1 MGGRGRK
8 EPKGVSGRFR
18 TGRLDGGG
26 GAVSGVA
33 VALVT
38 SSKDGTRVR
47 LYSRQ
52 HAGQRHSTRV
62 PPSLAFERDSR
73 QPNWALMS
81 V

>member
-8 EPKGVSGRFR
+8 EPKGVSGRR
-18 TGRLDGGG
+18 RAGRLDGGG
-26 GAVSGVA
+26 GADRGLAVA
-33 VALVT
+33 VVT
-38 SSKDGTRVR
+38 SSKDGTRVS

-62 PPSLAFERDSR
+62 PPSLALERESR
-73 QPNWALMS
+73 HPNWALMS